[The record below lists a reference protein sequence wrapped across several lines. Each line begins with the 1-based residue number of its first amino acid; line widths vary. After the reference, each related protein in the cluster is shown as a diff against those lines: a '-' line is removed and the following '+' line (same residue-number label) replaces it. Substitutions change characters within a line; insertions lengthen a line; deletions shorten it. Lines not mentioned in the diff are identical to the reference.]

1 MSKKPEKIELPSRPS
16 NIPSG
21 PVPTKQPFE
30 GVINDVKKRAQ
41 NTAEQE
47 LRNLRHGRIKK
58 LEELRKSKI
67 IVYYSWDMLD
77 HTDAQQF
84 YEILEL
90 YSPKI
95 KNIDLFILS
104 PGGFSDPA
112 FKISR
117 LCQEYTQNGG
127 RFSVLIP
134 YYAKSAATILAL
146 GADEIIMG
154 PSSELGPIDPQIQIS
169 DKGGRKRMVPLLAL
183 RDALKF
189 IKDDLI
195 ENPSLTGMYWPQME
209 SIDIMSLG
217 HYNREIESAKQ
228 YAIQLLQTRMFRDDK
243 TKAEKTAEKLVD
255 FYKNH
260 RYVIDRKE
268 SKEELELNIVD
279 AKPDEWDAMWQLHK
293 LYDIVLRDFRQEKK
307 LAVKIFETSEV
318 TSVLGIPLQQLPET
332 SESSLFKNEEI
343 NNGR

>member
-1 MSKKPEKIELPSRPS
+1 
-16 NIPSG
+16 
-21 PVPTKQPFE
+21 
-30 GVINDVKKRAQ
+30 
-41 NTAEQE
+41 
-47 LRNLRHGRIKK
+47 
-58 LEELRKSKI
+58 
-67 IVYYSWDMLD
+67 MLD
-77 HTDAQQF
+77 QTDAQQF
-84 YEILEL
+84 YEILDL

-112 FKISR
+112 FKIAR
-117 LCQEYTQNGG
+117 LCQDYTQDGG

-154 PSSELGPIDPQIQIS
+154 PSSELGPIDPQIQIM
-169 DKGGRKRMVPLLAL
+169 DKDGRKKMVPLLAL

-189 IKDDLI
+189 IKDELK

-209 SIDIMSLG
+209 SIDVMSLG

-228 YAIQLLQTRMFRDDK
+228 YAIQLLQTRMFK
-243 TKAEKTAEKLVD
+243 EEASKAESTAEKLVD

-268 SKEELELNIVD
+268 AKEKLELKIID
-279 AKPDEWDAMWQLHK
+279 AKPDEWEAIWQLHK
-293 LYDIVLRDFRQEKK
+293 LYDIILRDFRLEKK
-307 LAVKIFETSEV
+307 LAVKIFETTEL
-318 TSVLGIPLQQLPET
+318 TSVLGIPLQQLPEK
-332 SESSLFKNEEI
+332 SESSLFNYEEI
-343 NNGR
+343 NNGS

>member
-1 MSKKPEKIELPSRPS
+1 MSNKPEKIELPPRPS
-16 NIPSG
+16 IPSG
-21 PVPTKQPFE
+21 PIPTKQPFE
-30 GVINDVKKRAQ
+30 GVINEVKIRAL
-41 NTAEQE
+41 NNVEQE

-67 IVYYSWDMLD
+67 FVYYSWDTLD
-77 HTDAQQF
+77 HSDAQQF
-84 YEILEL
+84 YEILDL

-112 FKISR
+112 FKIAR
-117 LCQEYTQNGG
+117 LCQDYIQSGG

-134 YYAKSAATILAL
+134 YYAKSAATILSL

-154 PSSELGPIDPQIQIS
+154 PSSELGPIDPQIQIT
-169 DKGGRKRMVPLLAL
+169 DKSGRKRMVPLLAL

-189 IKDDLI
+189 IKDEVK

-209 SIDIMSLG
+209 SIDVMSLG
-217 HYNREIESAKQ
+217 HYNREIESSKQ
-228 YAIQLLQTRMFRDDK
+228 YAIQLLQARMFKDDK
-243 TKAEKTAEKLVD
+243 TKSEDTAKKLVD

-268 SKEELELNIVD
+268 ARDELNLQIVD
-279 AKPDEWDAMWQLHK
+279 AKPEEWEAMWQLHK
-293 LYDIVLRDFRQEKK
+293 LYDTILRDFREEKK
-307 LAVKIFETSEV
+307 LAVKIFETLEV
-318 TSVLGIPLQQLPET
+318 TSVRGIPLQELPEK
-332 SESSLFKNEEI
+332 SESSFFEYSEA

>member
-1 MSKKPEKIELPSRPS
+1 MSKKPEKIELPPRPP
-16 NIPSG
+16 IPSG

-30 GVINDVKKRAQ
+30 GVINDVKTRAQ
-41 NTAEQE
+41 NTVEQE

-84 YEILEL
+84 YEILDL

-112 FKISR
+112 FKIAR

-127 RFSVLIP
+127 RFSVLTP

-146 GADEIIMG
+146 GADEIVMG
-154 PSSELGPIDPQIQIS
+154 SSSELGPIDPQIQIT
-169 DKGGRKRMVPLLAL
+169 DKGGRKRNVPLLAL

-189 IKDDLI
+189 IKDEI
-195 ENPSLTGMYWPQME
+195 KENPSLTGMYWPQME
-209 SIDIMSLG
+209 SIDVMSLG
-217 HYNREIESAKQ
+217 DYNREIESAEQ
-228 YAIQLLQTRMFRDDK
+228 YAIQLLQARMFKDDE
-243 TKAEKTAEKLVD
+243 TKSKNTAKNLVD
-255 FYKNH
+255 FYKSH

-268 SKEELELNIVD
+268 AREKLELNIVD
-279 AKPDEWDAMWQLHK
+279 AKPEEWDAMWQLHK
-293 LYDIVLRDFRQEKK
+293 LYDTVLRAYRQEKQ
-307 LAVKIFETSEV
+307 LAVKVIETLEV
-318 TSVLGIPLQQLPET
+318 TSVLGIPLQQLPEK
-332 SESSLFKNEEI
+332 SEQSLFEYTGA
-343 NNGR
+343 NNGG